1 MNTLL
6 RHRIG
11 LWCFAAITASTSLSS
26 QALSVC
32 AAPPLP
38 ESRASA
44 FDARLFQQDGADIS
58 AKGRSQLSAYAQALE
73 AATLELVVITV
84 PVPVPVLADT
94 EVPRDLA
101 QQRAEA
107 LRQQL
112 MRQGVPR
119 ERIYV
124 EQRST
129 TLPPQQALNAPVL
142 IETIAAWPRIAATGR
157 GWRCVA
163 GTAQPSSVGSPTA
176 ATL

>member
-1 MNTLL
+1 MNASLA
-6 RHRIG
+6 HRIG
-11 LWCFAAITASTSLSS
+11 LWCIAALAAGTSLPS

-44 FDARLFQQDGADIS
+44 FDARLFQHDGTDIS
-58 AKGRSQLSAYAQALE
+58 ASGRSQLSAYAQALE
-73 AATLELVVITV
+73 SATLEVVVITV
-84 PVPVPVLADT
+84 PVPVLTDT
-94 EVPRDLA
+94 EMPRELA

-112 MRQGVPR
+112 AQRGVPR

-129 TLPPQQALNAPVL
+129 TLPPRVARDAPVV
-142 IETIAAWPRIAATGR
+142 IETIAAWPRMAATGR

-163 GTAQPSSVGSPTA
+163 EAGPSIRTPA

>member
-11 LWCFAAITASTSLSS
+11 RWCFAAITASTSLSS

-44 FDARLFQQDGADIS
+44 FDARLFQHDGADIS
-58 AKGRSQLSAYAQALE
+58 AKGRSELSAYAQALE

-84 PVPVPVLADT
+84 PVPVLADT
-94 EVPRDLA
+94 EVPRGLA

-112 MRQGVPR
+112 TRQGVPP

-129 TLPPQQALNAPVL
+129 TLPPRQALNAPVV
-142 IETIAAWPRIAATGR
+142 IETIAAWPRVAATGR

-163 GTAQPSSVGSPTA
+163 GIAQPGSAGTPA
-176 ATL
+176 AML

>member
-11 LWCFAAITASTSLSS
+11 LWCFAAITVSTSLSS

-84 PVPVPVLADT
+84 PVPVLADT

-129 TLPPQQALNAPVL
+129 TLPPQQALNAPVV
-142 IETIAAWPRIAATGR
+142 IETIAAWPRVAATGR

-163 GTAQPSSVGSPTA
+163 GTAQPSSVGSRAA